1 MFSIENI
8 ATLYVSQAMG
18 DDAHNGFAPIA
29 DKCGNAPLKTIDK
42 AIETVKEQ
50 RAKGLFRPMTISV
63 VGDYYVSEPIVFENI
78 SAVTLEPYGKT
89 GRIIGG
95 VRIDGWGRSTFNGVE
110 CLCAIA
116 PEGTPDFT
124 DLYVNGKRASVTRYP
139 KSGTLRIINSE
150 SYVADQNVSVEK
162 LFTPSKWFL
171 IDKKDLE
178 GLDNIA
184 DSTINYYHYWVDE
197 HSPVESYDEES
208 GKLTMKYFSRFL
220 STPLYGKSS
229 AVDYYLTNIPNSFSE
244 AGEWYLDRKSR
255 TVYYIPTEGES
266 AESIEVFAPVSDKL
280 FIIKGE
286 DIRIRGFELTVTS
299 SDYASNKQYSGA
311 NGIFEDG
318 DVLYGS
324 DIQSVCWAPGAIYFE
339 SAVRCSLSDC
349 VIHGLGVHGIEIG
362 KGCRRIRI
370 EKNEIYD
377 TSAGGIKVEG
387 GKAGEDVIF
396 ATTDCVIRANHIH
409 HGGTRYAAG
418 CGILLRDASD
428 NEISENVIHDFFY
441 TGISVGWVWGYYDS
455 ATYGNLIHQN
465 YIYNI
470 GNGDLSDMGGI
481 YLLGRQS
488 GTVVSENRVH
498 DVKCHVYGAWGIYLD
513 EGSSNMTV
521 ENNVV
526 YNTGKESVH
535 LHYGR
540 DNVIRNNIL
549 YGEESSTFITSKVE
563 DHNQAVLENNVMITR
578 GAGVFSV
585 NWFNIIKPNINK
597 CFIYDLEREN
607 AVMVTEKE
615 GQSFS
620 VKEWEALFDWDC
632 NNVEINPEIPGL
644 AEHDFSLSPDSP
656 IVELGFKPVPDSVTK
671 RK

>member
-8 ATLYVSQAMG
+8 ATFYVSQTLGNDNAS
-18 DDAHNGFAPIA
+18 GFAPFA
-29 DKCGNAPLKTIDK
+29 DKYGNAPLKTIDK
-42 AIETVKEQ
+42 AIEIIKAQ
-50 RAKGLFRPMTISV
+50 RANGLLRPMTVSI
-63 VGDYYVSEPIVFENI
+63 VGDYYINKPIVIEDVN
-78 SAVTLEPYGKT
+78 AVTLEPYSKK

-95 VRIDGWGRSTFNGVE
+95 VRIDGWKKGEYNNVD
-110 CLCAIA
+110 CLCANL

-124 DLYVNGKRASVTRYP
+124 DFYVNGRRAAVTRYP
-139 KSGTLRIINSE
+139 ANGTLRIINSE
-150 SYVADQNVSVEK
+150 KCVENPD
-162 LFTPSKWFL
+162 LASQDTFTPSKWFL
-171 IDKKDLE
+171 LDPKDME
-178 GLDNIA
+178 CVENILDA
-184 DSTINYYHYWVDE
+184 TINYYHYWVDE
-197 HSPVESYDEES
+197 HSPIESYDRES
-208 GKLTMKYFSRFL
+208 GKLVMSYQSRFK
-220 STPLYGKSS
+220 SSAEYGKSS
-229 AVDYYLTNIPNSFSE
+229 AVDYYLTNVPNMLLNS
-244 AGEWYLDRKSR
+244 GEWYLDRKER
-255 TVYYIPTEGES
+255 VVYYIPIDGERVDN
-266 AESIEVFAPVSDKL
+266 IEAFAPVTDKL

-299 SDYASNKQYSGA
+299 SDYASNKHYSGA
-311 NGIFEDG
+311 NGIFEEG
-318 DVLYGS
+318 DILYGS

-339 SAVRCSLSDC
+339 GAERCSISDC
-349 VIHGLGVHGIEIG
+349 TIHGLGVHGIEIG
-362 KGCRRIRI
+362 KGCHHIRI
-370 EKNEIYD
+370 ERNEIYD

-418 CGILLRDASD
+418 CGMLIRDASYV
-428 NEISENVIHDFFY
+428 EISENEVHDFFY
-441 TGISVGWVWGYYDS
+441 TGISVGWVWGYFDS
-455 ATYGNLIHQN
+455 ATYGNLIRGNH
-465 YIYNI
+465 IYNI

-526 YNTGKESVH
+526 YNTGKESMH

-540 DNVIRNNIL
+540 DNVIRNNVL
-549 YGEESSTFITSKVE
+549 YGEGSSTFIISKVE
-563 DHNQAVLENNVMITR
+563 DHNQAVLENNIMLTR
-578 GAGVFSV
+578 GADIFSV
-585 NWFNIIKPNINK
+585 NWFNIMKPNINK

-656 IVELGFKPVPDSVTK
+656 IVELGFKPLPDSVTK
-671 RK
+671 KK

>member
-18 DDAHNGFAPIA
+18 DDAHNGFAPVT
-29 DKCGNAPLKTIDK
+29 DKFGNAPLKTVDK
-42 AIETVKEQ
+42 AIELIKEQ
-50 RAKGLFRPMTISV
+50 REGGLCRPMTVSV
-63 VGDYYVSEPIVFENI
+63 VGDYYVNKPIAIEDVNGI
-78 SAVTLEPYGKT
+78 TLEPFSKK

-95 VRIDGWGRSTFNGVE
+95 VSIGGWKRGQYNNVG
-110 CLCAIA
+110 CLCATL

-139 KSGTLRIINSE
+139 KTGTLKILNSE
-150 SYVADQNVSVEK
+150 SYMENQDLSSQGF
-162 LFTPSKWFL
+162 FTSSKWFL
-171 IDKKDLE
+171 VDPRDLA
-178 GLDNIA
+178 GLDNILDA
-184 DSTINYYHYWVDE
+184 TINYYHFWVDE
-197 HSPVESYDEES
+197 HSPIESYDKES
-208 GKLTMKYFSRFL
+208 GKLTMSYQSRFT
-220 STPLYGKSS
+220 STPLYEKSS
-229 AVDYYLTNIPNSFSE
+229 AVDYYLTNVPNGFSD
-244 AGEWYLDRKSR
+244 AGEWYLDRNSR

-266 AESIEVFAPVSDKL
+266 RESIEVFAPVTDKL
-280 FIIKGE
+280 FIIRGE
-286 DIRIRGFELTVTS
+286 DIRIRGFELTCTS
-299 SDYASNKQYSGA
+299 SDYASNKWYA
-311 NGIFEDG
+311 HNDFDDG
-318 DVLYGS
+318 DILYGS

-339 SAVRCSLSDC
+339 GAMRCSVTEC
-349 VIHGLGVHGIEIG
+349 TVHGLGVHGIEIG
-362 KGCRRIRI
+362 RACHRIRI

-377 TSAGGIKVEG
+377 TSAGGIKVAG
-387 GKAGEDVIF
+387 GRAKDDAAY
-396 ATTDCVIRANHIH
+396 ATTDCVIRGNHIH

-418 CGILLRDASD
+418 CGILVMDSSD
-428 NEISENVIHDFFY
+428 NEISENEIHDFLY
-441 TGISVGWVWGYYDS
+441 TGISVGWVWGYLES
-455 ATYGNLIHQN
+455 TTFGNLIRGNH
-465 YIYNI
+465 IYNI

-585 NWFNIIKPNINK
+585 NWFNIMKPNINK

-656 IVELGFKPVPDSVTK
+656 IVELGFKPLPDSVTK